1 MNAKMSEAQSF
12 GGLGFVVWS
21 INAPKRFQASGSE
34 RLTTCL
40 IGVEGPFQSQNEPV
54 SSQS

>member
-21 INAPKRFQASGSE
+21 INAPKRFPASGSE